1 MSVHEAEGRRD
12 ARVKGC
18 GRPGVCYSPLV
29 SSSARSTVQGL
40 QHRSVFP
47 SCFCHVPFSSPDL
60 VGAAPANVRWTCLML
75 DLHYILSMY
84 LNRRYSHL
92 KSIKLCSNLLVR
104 NVCTSDLV
112 FDPGEELRLWGG
124 VLVI

>member
-1 MSVHEAEGRRD
+1 MAT
-12 ARVKGC
+12 
-18 GRPGVCYSPLV
+18 
-29 SSSARSTVQGL
+29 SSLAAFTPCR
-40 QHRSVFP
+40 
-47 SCFCHVPFSSPDL
+47 FSSPDL

-75 DLHYILSMY
+75 DLHDILSMY

-112 FDPGEELRLWGG
+112 FDPGEERRPWGG
-124 VLVI
+124 VPVIYTKPGCAP